1 MNKDIN
7 KYFKECKYLFASYGK
22 KEKAYLKNNERK
34 YNFRK

>member
-22 KEKAYLKNNERK
+22 KEKAYLKK
-34 YNFRK
+34 